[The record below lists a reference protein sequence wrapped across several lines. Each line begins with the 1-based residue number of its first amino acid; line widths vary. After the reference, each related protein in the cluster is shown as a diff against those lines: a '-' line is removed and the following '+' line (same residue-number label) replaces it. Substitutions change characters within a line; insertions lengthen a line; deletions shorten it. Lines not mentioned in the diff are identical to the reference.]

1 MATRLR
7 LLTLNDNLR
16 EPFSEADMDAG
27 FDLGRERRAT
37 LLPIA
42 LAFPVAIALWLAV
55 AYLVPLP
62 DWIEGVP
69 ARLLFALKCVC
80 VAALFC
86 LATGVEAVAHER
98 LVSPA
103 IDPLRGYETR
113 RFRVN
118 QRYLQNTLEQFVL
131 HAAGLCGLAVYV
143 ARPGPVLATTVVWIA
158 ARAAFWIGYHRGSAQ
173 RAYGAPGLALS
184 LIVLLYV
191 CARFGFELAGVV
203 GAVIV
208 IVAFLAI
215 EALLFCATRSDKL
228 PGHEQS

>member
-1 MATRLR
+1 
-7 LLTLNDNLR
+7 
-16 EPFSEADMDAG
+16 MDAG
-27 FDLGRERRAT
+27 FDLRRERRAT
-37 LLPIA
+37 ILPFA
-42 LAFPVAIALWLAV
+42 LAFPLAIALWFVV
-55 AYLVPLP
+55 ADLVPLP
-62 DWIEGVP
+62 EGIEGVP

-113 RFRVN
+113 RLRIN

-131 HAAGLCGLAVYV
+131 YAVGLFGLAVYV
-143 ARPGPVLATTVVWIA
+143 ARPGPVLATAIVWIA

-191 CARFGFELAGVV
+191 CARFGFELGGIV
-203 GAVIV
+203 GAIV
-208 IVAFLAI
+208 PIVLFLAI
-215 EALLFCATRSDKL
+215 EAVLFWGTRS
-228 PGHEQS
+228 HSRIS

>member
-1 MATRLR
+1 
-7 LLTLNDNLR
+7 
-16 EPFSEADMDAG
+16 MDTG
-27 FDLGRERRAT
+27 FDLRRERRAT
-37 LLPIA
+37 MLPIA
-42 LAFPVAIALWLAV
+42 LAFPVAIALWFAV
-55 AYLVPLP
+55 ADLVPLP
-62 DWIEGVP
+62 EGIEGVP

-113 RFRVN
+113 RLRVN

-131 HAAGLCGLAVYV
+131 FAVGLFGLAFYV
-143 ARPGPVLATTVVWIA
+143 ARPGPVLATAVVWIA
-158 ARAAFWIGYHRGSAQ
+158 ARAAFWIGYHQGSAQ

-191 CARFGFELAGVV
+191 SACFGFELGGIV
-203 GAVIV
+203 GAIV
-208 IVAFLAI
+208 PIVLFAAI
-215 EALLFCATRSDKL
+215 EALLFWGTRS
-228 PGHEQS
+228 PEA

>member
-1 MATRLR
+1 
-7 LLTLNDNLR
+7 
-16 EPFSEADMDAG
+16 MDAG
-27 FDLGRERRAT
+27 FDLRHERRAT
-37 LLPIA
+37 MLPIA
-42 LAFPVAIALWLAV
+42 IAVPVAIALWFAV

-62 DWIEGVP
+62 PGIEGIP

-113 RFRVN
+113 RLRVN

-131 HAAGLCGLAVYV
+131 YAVGLFGLAVYSV
-143 ARPGPVLATTVVWIA
+143 HAGPVLATTVVWIA

-191 CARFGFELAGVV
+191 CARFGFELAGIL

-208 IVAFLAI
+208 VAAFLTI
-215 EALLFCATRSDKL
+215 EAVLFRATRSPEPL
-228 PGHEQS
+228 R

>member
-1 MATRLR
+1 
-7 LLTLNDNLR
+7 
-16 EPFSEADMDAG
+16 MDSG
-27 FDLGRERRAT
+27 SDLSRERRAT
-37 LLPIA
+37 MLPIA
-42 LAFPVAIALWLAV
+42 LALPVAIALWLAV
-55 AYLVPLP
+55 AYLVPP
-62 DWIEGVP
+62 PAGVEGVP

-80 VAALFC
+80 VAASFC

-113 RFRVN
+113 RLRVN

-131 HAAGLCGLAVYV
+131 YAVGLFGLAVYS

-184 LIVLLYV
+184 LAVLLYV
-191 CARFGFELAGVV
+191 CARFGFELAGTV
-203 GAVIV
+203 GAVAPIV
-208 IVAFLAI
+208 LFLAI
-215 EALLFCATRSDKL
+215 EAVLFWGTRS
-228 PGHEQS
+228 PEA